1 MHRYIF
7 ILKKTNFGSWIFA
20 TGENRQAAN
29 DLGINTLAVKTTCF
43 VLCSTLAGFAGI
55 IQSLRI
61 KTAITSLGIGLE
73 LQAISA
79 AVVGGASLFGGIGS
93 AFGALV
99 GTFLLALIDNIL
111 ILTRVDGN
119 WFKFGLGAMII
130 IAVILNTYT
139 KKKADNIRLKEDD
152 DNE

>member
-1 MHRYIF
+1 
-7 ILKKTNFGSWIFA
+7 
-20 TGENRQAAN
+20 
-29 DLGINTLAVKTTCF
+29 
-43 VLCSTLAGFAGI
+43 
-55 IQSLRI
+55 
-61 KTAITSLGIGLE
+61 
-73 LQAISA
+73 
-79 AVVGGASLFGGIGS
+79 
-93 AFGALV
+93 
-99 GTFLLALIDNIL
+99 LLALIDNIL

>member
-1 MHRYIF
+1 MRRKIP
-7 ILKKTNFGSWIFA
+7 
-20 TGENRQAAN
+20 
-29 DLGINTLAVKTTCF
+29 
-43 VLCSTLAGFAGI
+43 
-55 IQSLRI
+55 LRI
-61 KTAITSLGIGLE
+61 KKAITSLGIGLE
-73 LQAISA
+73 LNAISA

-93 AFGALV
+93 AFGALI
-99 GTFLLALIDNIL
+99 GTFLLAMIDNIL

-139 KKKADNIRLKEDD
+139 KKKADNIRLKEE